1 MAFKKVFLILFYLGF
16 VRTGSTTV
24 VPSSATGA
32 VTLGITVFF
41 FVASVTLSSVQ
52 EYKEKLTKA
61 NKKSWVKN
69 FGFIK
74 NHF

>member
-1 MAFKKVFLILFYLGF
+1 MTI
-16 VRTGSTTV
+16 GSTIV
-24 VPSSATGA
+24 LSPSSATG
-32 VTLGITVFF
+32 VETLGITVLF

-52 EYKEKLTKA
+52 EYKEKLTRT